1 MFCTIFSWHNL
12 IVLAADFQAELSC
25 HHLKVPIIESNKD
38 SEKNEWSVEPIMFI
52 WYSIFACLLTIFILT
67 SKHFPLI
74 IFITYTVFPRIVSA
88 ETILFWKL
96 DFDHYSREETIQGR
110 KLFFYFTFCIQFYF
124 PPLNNGRKYYYKVH
138 IFCGLFRIYE
148 L

>member
-1 MFCTIFSWHNL
+1 MKFLMEKQITNFWIAGFFVVPAINATI
-12 IVLAADFQAELSC
+12 
-25 HHLKVPIIESNKD
+25 
-38 SEKNEWSVEPIMFI
+38 
-52 WYSIFACLLTIFILT
+52 
-67 SKHFPLI
+67 
-74 IFITYTVFPRIVSA
+74 VFPRIVSA

-96 DFDHYSREETIQGR
+96 DCDHYSREEIIQGR

-124 PPLNNGRKYYYKVH
+124 PSLNNGRKYYYKVH